1 MGVTQE
7 KKDIK
12 NISNITLEN
21 LRNNIPDRLYEQ
33 NIYVCGNYNN
43 YFFKNIIKEL
53 KFPIKPNIKY
63 YETMAKHKD
72 LKDWHFFFAPKVNNF
87 NEMLENTKKFLEDHY
102 SYRDFDDFNEGSKTL
117 IWKNTILYFIDENKN
132 TFLDYFIK
140 NHNQFSLPL
149 FIIVGIEAEINNL
162 KDDIYKSIKGL
173 NSGRII
179 DQNKFK
185 FCHFTE
191 DIENNLINLNS
202 NLITCSAFFNE
213 LGDEFKYPFQL
224 QNEKLFDNIT
234 KDINKNCATLNILIC
249 GRCGVG
255 KSAFINGILH
265 SSICKSFKGGE
276 CTHRI
281 NKYFHRKLPIIFYDT
296 RGISTKNKMN
306 DIINFIEINNESQII
321 QSKIHAVFYLFNS
334 IGIRFLFDF
343 ESEMFEYIL
352 KKLKLP
358 LYLLETRSESKE
370 DFEGIKS
377 YIIEK
382 YSLVIKNIEESI
394 DSQYRKE
401 NIGKNIFCINI
412 VGNQYSE
419 TDKLFEKM
427 FQDFKKNIILEEI
440 DKNNL
445 ESITK
450 NNYLL
455 SNLVK
460 PKDIIPQPVKLCQH
474 IYLIYKL
481 LSRSIKAEEKGATF
495 LSCQLLRRINE
506 IFGKKFLSLDE
517 CKEMI
522 TSTNFDLDKK
532 DNNTKKEYKYWFK
545 GYFEFKTPAEEEI
558 SYLSEKY
565 IKLYREELMDSEAKC
580 LKFINKLKNSFNEAI
595 NGLHALSIEF
605 KNDF

>member
-1 MGVTQE
+1 MGNDQD
-7 KKDIK
+7 KKDNK
-12 NISNITLEN
+12 NISSITLEE
-21 LRNNIPDRLYEQ
+21 LRYYIGERTYEQ

-43 YFFKNIIKEL
+43 NFFKNIIKEL
-53 KFPIKPNIKY
+53 KFPIKPSIKY

-72 LKDWHFFFAPKVNNF
+72 LKDWHFFFAPKVNAF
-87 NEMLENTKKFLEDHY
+87 NDMLENTKKFLEDHEGFD
-102 SYRDFDDFNEGSKTL
+102 DFDDFNEGSL
-117 IWKNTILYFIDENKN
+117 FFNGKNTILYFIDENKN
-132 TFLDYFIK
+132 IFLDYFIK
-140 NHNQFSLPL
+140 NHNQFHIPL
-149 FIIVGIEAEINNL
+149 FIIVGIEAEINNF
-162 KDDIYKSIKGL
+162 KDNIYKSIKEL

-179 DQNKFK
+179 EQNKFK
-185 FCHFTE
+185 FCCFTE
-191 DIENNLINLNS
+191 DIENNLFNLNS
-202 NLITCSAFFNE
+202 NLIECSAFFNE
-213 LGDEFKYPFQL
+213 LGDQFKYPFQL
-224 QNEKLFDNIT
+224 QDEKLFDSIS

-249 GRCGVG
+249 GRYGVG

-265 SSICKSFKGGE
+265 SSICKSYEGGE

-296 RGISTKNKMN
+296 PGIATKDKINN
-306 DIINFIEINNESQII
+306 IINFIEINNESQII
-321 QSKIHAVFYLFNS
+321 QSKIHAVFYLFS
-334 IGIRFLFDF
+334 CRAIIFYDF

-358 LYLLETRSESKE
+358 LYLLETGNESKE
-370 DFEGIKS
+370 DFEKTKS
-377 YIIEK
+377 ILIRN
-382 YSLVIKNIEESI
+382 YSLFIKDIKESI

-440 DKNNL
+440 DKNNIEL
-445 ESITK
+445 ITK

-495 LSCQLLRRINE
+495 LSCQLLRRINK
-506 IFGKKFLSLDE
+506 IFGNKFLSLDE

-522 TSTNFDLDKK
+522 TSMGFDLDKK
-532 DNNTKKEYKYWFK
+532 DINTKKEYKSWFK
-545 GYFEFKTPAEEEI
+545 GYYDYKTPAEEEI
-558 SYLSEKY
+558 SYLAEKY
-565 IKLYREELMDSEAKC
+565 IKLYSEKLKNSEKRC
-580 LKFINKLKNSFNEAI
+580 LKFINKLKNSYNEAI

>member
-12 NISNITLEN
+12 NISNITLED
-21 LRNNIPDRLYEQ
+21 LRDYIPDRLYEQ

-43 YFFKNIIKEL
+43 DFFKNIIKEL

-87 NEMLENTKKFLEDHY
+87 NEMLENTKKFLKDHEDFD
-102 SYRDFDDFNEGSKTL
+102 DFDDFNEGSKTL
-117 IWKNTILYFIDENKN
+117 IRKNTILYFIDENKN
-132 TFLDYFIK
+132 SFFDYFIK
-140 NHNQFSLPL
+140 NYNQFMLPL

-173 NSGRII
+173 NSRRII

-202 NLITCSAFFNE
+202 NLIACSAFFNG

-296 RGISTKNKMN
+296 PGISTKNKVN

-321 QSKIHAVFYLFNS
+321 QSKIHAVFYLFSCRANN
-334 IGIRFLFDF
+334 IFCDF
-343 ESEMFEYIL
+343 ESEMLEYIL
-352 KKLKLP
+352 KNLKIP
-358 LYLLETRSESKE
+358 LYLLGTQNKKE
-370 DFEGIKS
+370 DFKGIKS
-377 YIIEK
+377 YIIEN
-382 YSLVIKNIEESI
+382 YSLVIKDIQESI
-394 DSQYRKE
+394 DVQYRKE
-401 NIGKNIFCINI
+401 NIGKNIFCINA

-460 PKDIIPQPVKLCQH
+460 PKDIIPHPVKLCQH

-495 LSCQLLRRINE
+495 LSCQLLRGINN
-506 IFGKKFLSLDE
+506 IFGNKFLSLDE

-522 TSTNFDLDKK
+522 TSMGFDLDIK
-532 DNNTKKEYKYWFK
+532 DNNTKKEYKSWLK
-545 GYFEFKTPAEEEI
+545 GYYDYKTPAEEEI
-558 SYLSEKY
+558 SYLAEKY
-565 IKLYREELMDSEAKC
+565 IKLYSEKLKNSEKRC
-580 LKFINKLKNSFNEAI
+580 LKFINKLKNSYNEAI

>member
-43 YFFKNIIKEL
+43 NFFKNIIKEL

-63 YETMAKHKD
+63 YEAMAKHKEI
-72 LKDWHFFFAPKVNNF
+72 KDWHFFFAPKVNNF

-117 IWKNTILYFIDENKN
+117 IWKNTILYFIDQNKN

-162 KDDIYKSIKGL
+162 KDAIYKSIKGL

-202 NLITCSAFFNE
+202 NLIACSAFFNE

-255 KSAFINGILH
+255 KSAFINCILH
-265 SSICKSFKGGE
+265 SSICKSIKGEE
-276 CTHRI
+276 CTYRI
-281 NKYFHRKLPIIFYDT
+281 NKYFHRKLPIIFYET
-296 RGISTKNKMN
+296 PGISSEKTVN

-321 QSKIHAVFYLFNS
+321 QNKIHAVFYLFSCRADN
-334 IGIRFLFDF
+334 IFCDF
-343 ESEMFEYIL
+343 ESEMLEYIL
-352 KKLKLP
+352 KNLKIP
-358 LYLLETRSESKE
+358 LYLLGTQNKSKE
-370 DFEGIKS
+370 DFKGIKS
-377 YIIEK
+377 YIIEN
-382 YSLVIKNIEESI
+382 YSLVIKYIEESI
-394 DSQYRKE
+394 DVQYRKE
-401 NIGKNIFCINI
+401 NIGKNIFCINA

-455 SNLVK
+455 SNLIK
-460 PKDIIPQPVKLCQH
+460 PKDIIPHPVKLCHH

-495 LSCQLLRRINE
+495 LSCQLLRGINN
-506 IFGKKFLSLDE
+506 IFGNKFLSLDE

-522 TSTNFDLDKK
+522 TSMGFDLDKT
-532 DNNTKKEYKYWFK
+532 DINTKKEYKSWFK
-545 GYFEFKTPAEEEI
+545 GYYDYKTPAEEEI
-558 SYLSEKY
+558 SYLAEKY
-565 IKLYREELMDSEAKC
+565 IKLYSEKLKNSEKRC
-580 LKFINKLKNSFNEAI
+580 LKFINKLKNSYNEAI